1 MFIQSQVNYIA
12 NLVEGMVI
20 LEDTNAE
27 VICFSP
33 HYKDSQMDDVRVAT
47 VLQHKVPQNVI
58 DYFRLKGIYDRLK
71 QYKGILETPAF
82 PEIDIGPRIAF
93 PIHWNNELVATL
105 WFSNTSAGLVRK
117 FEEEIAKTAADIG
130 RLLWIASSSE
140 SRLIVELIRYLKSMI
155 YPGFLTEGFFRDA
168 IHRMGFD
175 INPPYCIAVLK
186 LVDVGNPRSNYEKK
200 MAVHTAFHN
209 FVEKRNLKALSGWH
223 EEEYLILM
231 GGPVFEKI
239 SPLEIKTGI
248 EDIASG
254 LKIGGLKFRAGIGSI
269 VTDLTELPGC
279 YEEAREAAEF
289 ASASSSPERE
299 PEGAF
304 LAEQLG
310 IYGLVSL
317 MVDNLDS
324 LKYWKY
330 GRSQIETLFAYDQ
343 AHSTALLDTLESYIG
358 NLFDRKRTARQ
369 LHLHANSLD
378 YRLKRIQEIIPLD
391 FKNTNQQLALY
402 VWIKTYRLAQ
412 YRNKSIL
419 SQPER

>member
-33 HYKDSQMDDVRVAT
+33 HFKDSQMDDVRVAT

-105 WFSNTSAGLVRK
+105 WFSNTSAGLVRR

-130 RLLWIASSSE
+130 RLLWIASSAE
-140 SRLIVELIRYLKSMI
+140 SLLIVQLIRYLKSI
-155 YPGFLTEGFFRDA
+155 YPGFLTEGFFREA
-168 IHRMGFD
+168 IRRMGFD
-175 INPPYCIAVLK
+175 ITPPYCVAVIK
-186 LVDVGNPRSNYEKK
+186 LVEEGNPRSNYEKK
-200 MAVHTAFHN
+200 MALHTAVHN
-209 FVEKRNLKALSGWH
+209 FAEKWNLKALSGWH
-223 EEEYLILM
+223 EEEYLILT
-231 GGPVFEKI
+231 GGAVFEKI
-239 SPLEIKTGI
+239 SSFEIKAGI
-248 EDIASG
+248 EEIADR
-254 LKIGGLKFRAGIGSI
+254 LKSGGLRFRAGIGS
-269 VTDLTELPGC
+269 VVSDLAELPDC

-289 ASASSSPERE
+289 ASACGSTERE
-299 PEGAF
+299 REGVF

-317 MVDNLDS
+317 VVDNLDS

-330 GRSQIETLFAYDQ
+330 GRSQIEALHAYDQ
-343 AHSTALLDTLESYIG
+343 VHSTALLDTLESYIG

-391 FKNTNQQLALY
+391 FKNTSQQLALY